1 LLRGFSAIY
10 LHTKIQNKGGSIH
23 LGKYG
28 INPKSKPW
36 ESSWRKRWTGARKS
50 VDSAR
55 NGDYWKEPSRI
66 QPN

>member
-1 LLRGFSAIY
+1 M
-10 LHTKIQNKGGSIH
+10 
-23 LGKYG
+23 GKYG

-50 VDSAR
+50 VDFAR